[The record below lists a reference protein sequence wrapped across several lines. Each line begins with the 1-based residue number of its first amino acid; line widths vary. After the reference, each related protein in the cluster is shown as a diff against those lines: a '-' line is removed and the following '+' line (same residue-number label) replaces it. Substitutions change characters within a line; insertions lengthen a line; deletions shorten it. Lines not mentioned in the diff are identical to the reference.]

1 MLVQV
6 LKGILKMLHPFMPYV
21 TDEIYGMIPNIS
33 ENIMVSDYPKYNKK
47 EIFKDACQKVE
58 HMIEFIKLYRKT
70 YQENHMDKSV
80 QVKFNNDEDYSL
92 IRQMLKIEN
101 VVKDSLNIVSYPV
114 HYQEFDVTIYFE
126 KEITE
131 EEKALLKKEI
141 ETLKASIAK
150 RKSLLANSNFI
161 SKAPTHLVE
170 QEKEKLALE
179 EEKLKKLEI

>member
-1 MLVQV
+1 M
-6 LKGILKMLHPFMPYV
+6 
-21 TDEIYGMIPNIS
+21 
-33 ENIMVSDYPKYNKK
+33 
-47 EIFKDACQKVE
+47 
-58 HMIEFIKLYRKT
+58 
-70 YQENHMDKSV
+70 
-80 QVKFNNDEDYSL
+80 
-92 IRQMLKIEN
+92 
-101 VVKDSLNIVSYPV
+101 VKDSLNIVSYPV